1 MNEVTQQTDCYLLLQ
16 RSTAWIEIRFC
27 GENVLKCSTAG
38 QYSLM
43 LLRLGRKGDEKYLN
57 HSISRPDTN
66 KRAPEPAIFKT
77 LTGTRYMRRTQ
88 YNTLTLFLDDLLR
101 CKHRFCDLFT
111 HLYSKT
117 NVKIEPRRKKHYY
130 PNYFPSR
137 STTNDT
143 FLSYG

>member
-1 MNEVTQQTDCYLLLQ
+1 
-16 RSTAWIEIRFC
+16 
-27 GENVLKCSTAG
+27 
-38 QYSLM
+38 M

-77 LTGTRYMRRTQ
+77 LTGKRYMRRTQ
-88 YNTLTLFLDDLLR
+88 YNALTLFLDDLLR
-101 CKHRFCDLFT
+101 CKHRFCDLFIDAGD
-111 HLYSKT
+111 SET
-117 NVKIEPRRKKHYY
+117 NAKIEPRRKKHYY